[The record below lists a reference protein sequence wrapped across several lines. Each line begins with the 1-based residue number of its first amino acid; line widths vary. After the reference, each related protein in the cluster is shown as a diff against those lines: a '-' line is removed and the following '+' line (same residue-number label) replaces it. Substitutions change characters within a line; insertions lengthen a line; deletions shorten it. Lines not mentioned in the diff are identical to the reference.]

1 MSVRDLRLM
10 GMVLSL
16 SGLVVMGMASSAMCQ
31 ASGESATPA
40 QVVKGDVLD
49 MDGEFY
55 VVKDIS
61 GHEVR
66 LHVSKDT
73 KMEDRIKV
81 GDKIEAQVTSEGHVK
96 SIRIQIP
103 DALSSR
109 PIPPAMPRE

>member
-16 SGLVVMGMASSAMCQ
+16 SGLVVMGMAGSAMCQ
-31 ASGESATPA
+31 VSGESATPA
-40 QVVKGDVLD
+40 QIVKGDVLD

-55 VVKDIS
+55 MVKDIS
-61 GHEVR
+61 GHEMR

-81 GDKIEAQVTSEGHVK
+81 GDKIEAQVTSEGHAK

-103 DALSSR
+103 DAPSSR